1 MKVEEIKKLT
11 LQEKIDVLDQLS
23 HKMFVLNSM
32 LLPEIIVRYNDGI
45 ITDNDKQWI
54 EDMINSLEEVK

>member
-32 LLPEIIVRYNDGI
+32 LLPEIIVRDNDGI